1 MRRRRRRSSRACCS
15 SRRAPRSADTGANAG
30 AGAGIGDDFA
40 GLAVRRHEVARPA
53 STWPEKASKSA
64 AELSRLGQVLEE
76 NSSCE
81 PYNAPTRTPP
91 VRRASALLP
100 LAFPI
105 SCALI

>member
-1 MRRRRRRSSRACCS
+1 MSS
-15 SRRAPRSADTGANAG
+15 DTGANAG
-30 AGAGIGDDFA
+30 AGAGIGDDVA
-40 GLAVRRHEVARPA
+40 GLAV
-53 STWPEKASKSA
+53 
-64 AELSRLGQVLEE
+64 LGQVLEE

-81 PYNAPTRTPP
+81 PYNAPTRTPR